1 MTVETVKS
9 SLIPALIGAIIS
21 GFGSSFYHQLSTV
34 ERLAE
39 LTTTIQVYIPATER
53 RIMEI
58 DQQADLNSKRIQLN
72 EIALA
77 RMAYDRERDK

>member
-1 MTVETVKS
+1 MTIETVKS
-9 SLIPALIGAIIS
+9 SLVPALIGAFIS
-21 GFGSSFYHQLSTV
+21 GVGSSFYHQISTV

-53 RIMEI
+53 RINEL
-58 DQQADLNSKRIQLN
+58 DQQADLNTKRIQMN

-77 RMAYDRERDK
+77 RLSYDRDR